1 MTTNFPDDATVCAAL
16 ELAGRAP
23 SIHNTQP
30 WEWRVGPHS
39 LNLYSR
45 LDLRLPHTDPDS
57 RDLIVSCGAALHHA
71 TVALAA
77 LGWRTTVHR
86 IPNPD
91 DPEHLAS
98 VQVHRGTPT
107 EADIAMAAAIPRRRT
122 DRRIYSS
129 WPVAMGDIALMGAR
143 AARLGVTMRRIET
156 TDAFVALLEQA
167 VARHSTDSGYV
178 DELMAWT
185 GRHAATEGVP
195 AQNVPLIDGAAVVP
209 ARIFYESTLDQPVD
223 APAAEDNGVLL
234 ALGTADDDIGCQLR
248 AGEAAS
254 TVMLTA
260 TVQGLASCAVSE
272 VLEITET
279 REELRADVFGHDQ
292 FPQIL
297 LRVGWAPVNA
307 DPLPATPR
315 RPLTDALHRL
325 DGSAFLV

>member
-1 MTTNFPDDATVCAAL
+1 MTTNFPDDATLRAGL

-30 WEWRVGPHS
+30 WQWRVGPHS

-45 LDLRLPHTDPDS
+45 LELRLPHTDPDG

-86 IPNPD
+86 TPNPD

-98 VQVHRGTPT
+98 LQVHRGPPADT
-107 EADIAMAAAIPRRRT
+107 DIAMAAAIPRRRT
-122 DRRIYSS
+122 DRRMYSS
-129 WPVAMGDIALMGAR
+129 WPVAMGDIALMGGR
-143 AARLGVTMRRIET
+143 VARLGVTMRRVEL
-156 TDAFVALLEQA
+156 TDDFVELLRQA
-167 VARHSTDSGYV
+167 MRKHGDDTGYL
-178 DELMAWT
+178 DELMVWS
-185 GRHAATEGVP
+185 GRYAAAEGVP
-195 AQNVPLIDGAAVVP
+195 AHSVPRQDGAVVP
-209 ARIFYESTLDQPVD
+209 GRVFFGSALDQPHGVS
-223 APAAEDNGVLL
+223 AAEDNGVLL
-234 ALGTADDDIGCQLR
+234 ALGTAADDIGCQLR

-254 TVMLTA
+254 VITLTA

-272 VLEITET
+272 VLEIADT
-279 REELRADVFGHDQ
+279 REAVRAEVFGGER
-292 FPQIL
+292 FPQML

-315 RPLTDALHRL
+315 RPLSDVLCRL
-325 DGSAFLV
+325 DGSAFLG

>member
-1 MTTNFPDDATVCAAL
+1 MTNFPDDATLCAAL

-30 WEWRVGPHS
+30 WEWRAGRHS

-45 LDLRLPHTDPDS
+45 PELHLPHTDPDW

-77 LGWRTTVHR
+77 LGWRATVHR
-86 IPNPD
+86 VPNPD
-91 DPEHLAS
+91 DPAHLAS
-98 VQVHRGTPT
+98 VQVHRESPT
-107 EADIAMAAAIPRRRT
+107 EVDIAMAAAIPRRRT

-156 TDAFVALLEQA
+156 TDDFVALLEQA
-167 VARHSTDSGYV
+167 ATRHSTDTGYLG
-178 DELMAWT
+178 ELMAWS
-185 GRHAATEGVP
+185 GRHAAAEGVP
-195 AQNVPLIDGAAVVP
+195 AHNVPLVDGAVIVPDRMFSGAV
-209 ARIFYESTLDQPVD
+209 LDQP
-223 APAAEDNGVLL
+223 AETPAAPDNGVLL
-234 ALGTADDDIGCQLR
+234 ALGTAADDIGCRLR

-254 TVMLTA
+254 AVMLTA
-260 TVQGLASCAVSE
+260 TSQGLASCAVSE
-272 VLEITET
+272 VLEITDT
-279 REELRADVFGHDQ
+279 REAVREDVFGGEQ
-292 FPQIL
+292 FPQIM

-307 DPLPATPR
+307 DPLPSTPR
-315 RPLTDALHRL
+315 RSLTDALHRM